1 MQRTTASWSDAAGDR
16 AYIEWSSAADN
27 RFGTYLHVYFCA
39 RVCRASGQPLDSHI
53 CIYIY
58 IYIERERERE
68 RERESDRA
76 SASEHR
82 PWPRPTAKTAAYFNG
97 EPLVQAYGWREWQR
111 ATASSDVAAVRLQA
125 SCNTQVL
132 QRTTAPTT
140 ITMQRTTARHEICAY
155 RRAARSV
162 AYRGLP
168 QGRACGDLRC
178 FQTCIWRPVQK
189 IENPC
194 QN

>member
-1 MQRTTASWSDAAGDR
+1 MQRTTALALIYMCTSAPVYAGP
-16 AYIEWSSAADN
+16 ADN
-27 RFGTYLHVYFCA
+27 RLI
-39 RVCRASGQPLDSHI
+39 P
-53 CIYIY
+53 IYIY
-58 IYIERERERE
+58 IYRE